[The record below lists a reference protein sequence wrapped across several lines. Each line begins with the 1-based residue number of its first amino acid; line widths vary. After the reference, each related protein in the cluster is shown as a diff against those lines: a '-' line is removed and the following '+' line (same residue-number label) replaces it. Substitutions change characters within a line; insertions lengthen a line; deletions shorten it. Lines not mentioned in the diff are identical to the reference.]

1 MSCATNDSI
10 GRAAGDRVLSPAVC
24 YHGELPSSLIH
35 GRLGRRPLHGEEMTP
50 GDEAYVELIRA
61 CLARM
66 GRSGDDLR
74 QYERLQGGVS
84 GSGTYRLVLASGAV
98 ILKVTTADREPL
110 VRERARREAEF
121 YRRLADRV
129 PVRVPRPLAVAIDD
143 DFGICLML
151 SRHPACPPA
160 PAWREAEYLRAGE
173 ELGRLHAAFW
183 DRIECLAEYCW
194 LRRRPSPCGRSRS
207 DRQPAELPAEVTQA
221 RRCWQELGEIDRFRD
236 VLTPQCRQRI
246 DRLLERI
253 EAIEQ
258 AVESLPPTLCHG
270 DFHSGNLLDDGRGG
284 FIWADWQE
292 VGLAP
297 GPEDLSFF
305 IQRASFAGGS
315 VPVEGMIR
323 AYQQSLKAASG
334 RAIPMASIQRVMEGA
349 ELRTRLLQWPAY
361 LQQVSEETL
370 AGMID
375 RIDQLAGRLQIAG

>member
-1 MSCATNDSI
+1 
-10 GRAAGDRVLSPAVC
+10 
-24 YHGELPSSLIH
+24 
-35 GRLGRRPLHGEEMTP
+35 MTP
-50 GDEAYVELIRA
+50 GEQAHGEFIRA

-66 GRSGDDLR
+66 GRSRDDLR

-84 GSGTYRLVLASGAV
+84 GSGTYRLVLASEAV
-98 ILKVTTADREPL
+98 ILKVTAADREPFI
-110 VRERARREAEF
+110 VERARREAEF

-160 PAWREAEYLRAGE
+160 PAWREAEFLRAGE

-183 DRIECLAEYCW
+183 DRIERLAEYRW
-194 LRRRPSPCGRSRS
+194 LRR
-207 DRQPAELPAEVTQA
+207 RQPAELPVEVAQA
-221 RRCWQELGEIDRFRD
+221 RRYWQELWEIDRFRV

-292 VGLAP
+292 VGLGP

-305 IQRASFAGGS
+305 IQRASFAGAS

-323 AYQQSLKAASG
+323 AYQQSLEAASG
-334 RAIPMASIQRVMEGA
+334 RVIPAASLQRVMEGA
-349 ELRTRLLQWPAY
+349 ELRTRLLHWPAY
-361 LQQVSEETL
+361 LKQASEDSL
-370 AGMID
+370 AGIMD
-375 RIDQLAGRLQIAG
+375 RIDQLAGSLQVTC